1 MKKIIIS
8 MIFILMI
15 FSFTLFAQGDNEENG
30 EHNREEGEESGELLT
45 LDAVY
50 DYVRNGVRLILT
62 YNEES
67 NSFIGTIENT
77 TNIVLQKVRVEVH
90 LSNGIELGPTIPE
103 DLNPSEKRNVTLQ
116 ATDKIFTGWTPH
128 SETGNSE
135 HN

>member
-50 DYVRNGVRLILT
+50 DYVRNGVRLILMS
-62 YNEES
+62 Y
-67 NSFIGTIENT
+67 
-77 TNIVLQKVRVEVH
+77 
-90 LSNGIELGPTIPE
+90 
-103 DLNPSEKRNVTLQ
+103 LNPMLTIYNKQANLQQGRLLFLDDYMEKL
-116 ATDKIFTGWTPH
+116 
-128 SETGNSE
+128 
-135 HN
+135 